1 MPDTPTETNEPQKAE
16 SRPPTQPE
24 FKVGPLPGGLGV
36 AVWRN
41 TIQTDSGSRAI
52 RSITIAPRRYRDA
65 KTNEWR
71 DAASYRPLDIPVL
84 VLALEKAFDFCQTVV
99 LGDDQPPMKEVPPG
113 TGDNEDVP
121 F

>member
-1 MPDTPTETNEPQKAE
+1 MPETPTETNDPQKAE
-16 SRPPTQPE
+16 RRPPTQPE

-41 TIQTDSGSRAI
+41 TIQTDSGPRTI
-52 RSITIAPRRYRDA
+52 RSITIAPRRYRDP

-71 DAASYRPLDIPVL
+71 DAPSYRPLDIPVL
-84 VLALEKAFDFCQTVV
+84 VLALEKAFDFCQTVAID
-99 LGDDQPPMKEVPPG
+99 GEQPPMKEVPP
-113 TGDNEDVP
+113 TVADDDVP

>member
-1 MPDTPTETNEPQKAE
+1 MPQSNETQTQPKQPEN
-16 SRPPTQPE
+16 RPSKQPE

-41 TIQTDSGSRAI
+41 TIQTEDGPRTI
-52 RSITIAPRRYRDA
+52 RSITIAPRRYRDPN
-65 KTNEWR
+65 TNEWR
-71 DAASYRPLDIPVL
+71 DAPSYRPLDIPVL

-99 LGDDQPPMKEVPPG
+99 LGDDQPPMKEVPPE
-113 TGDNEDVP
+113 TGDNQDVP